1 MVRGGKT
8 VKAEAER
15 LAASPSPHSPWR
27 QWGAYISSRQWGT
40 VREDYSTDGDAW
52 NYFPHEQARSRAYRW
67 GEDGIFG
74 ICDREQRLCFA
85 PTFWNGADP
94 ILKERF
100 FGLTGP
106 QGNHGEDVKEDYWFL
121 EAAPTG
127 SWLRALYR
135 YPHRTFPYEQLVTE
149 NAHRSA
155 DETEYELADTGIFEG
170 NRFFD
175 LEVSYAKASPED
187 ILIQIRATNRGPD
200 TAPLWILPTLW
211 FRNRWSWDPARPKAV
226 SLSHSK
232 DSLLRAEEKDLGLWV
247 LEGPKPEEILFTEN
261 ETNNTLLFG
270 DPNASSFTKD
280 AFHRH
285 LINGEK
291 GAVNP
296 KKTGSKA
303 APVYHSEIGPG
314 QTWTL
319 KLRLRPEGGPS
330 WKVKDFDRVM
340 KKRAAECAAFHLD
353 LAAPKMS
360 AAEQTIQEQALAG
373 IEWNKQFY
381 HYDVSAWLSGDPAFP
396 PPQRTNHR
404 NQQWKHFIAH
414 DVISMPDDWEYP
426 WFACW
431 DLAFHTIP
439 FSLSDPALAKS
450 QLKLLLKEWYMH
462 PNGRL
467 PAYEW
472 NFGDPNPPV
481 YAWAALRTYFA
492 DARRSGKPDRIFLE
506 HVFHAMLINFTWWVN
521 SASPDDQLEV
531 FGGGFLGLDNASPF
545 NRSEPPPGGGYL
557 VQSDGTSWMAMFALN
572 MLLIALEL
580 AREDL
585 AYQPLAGKFLM
596 HFLYISS
603 SLDLGGS
610 EGSDLWDEEEG
621 FFYDQLNLPDGRRL
635 PIKLRSVGGLIPF
648 FAVETIPAELA
659 DLGAPLVKNWR
670 WFLERRPNLADRASR
685 WREKNKDGVHIFAL
699 LERPRLERLLATI
712 LDEKEF
718 LGPFGVRSLSLRHR
732 DEPFQIE
739 VNGHHYRVDYAP
751 GESNSGL
758 FGGNSNWRG
767 PVWMPVNF
775 LLIESLRKYHT
786 YYGDTLTA
794 EFPTGSGRHLTMA
807 SIADQLTKRL
817 TSLFLPG
824 SDGTR
829 PCDGGREG
837 DPLLFHE
844 YFHAETGRGLGASHQ
859 TGWTACI
866 ADLLQRLKR
875 N

>member
-1 MVRGGKT
+1 MNP
-8 VKAEAER
+8 EAQR
-15 LAASPSPHSPWR
+15 LAENPAPQDPWR
-27 QWGAYISSRQWGT
+27 VWGPYVSSRQWGT
-40 VREDYSTDGDAW
+40 VREDYSKDGEAW
-52 NYFPHEQARSRAYRW
+52 TYFPHEHARSRAYRW

-74 ICDREQRLCFA
+74 LCDREQRLCFA

-106 QGNHGEDVKEDYWFL
+106 QGNHGEDVKEEYWYL
-121 EAAPTG
+121 EAAPTA

-135 YPHRTFPYEQLVTE
+135 YPQRPFPYDRLVAE
-149 NAHRSA
+149 NARRGPL
-155 DETEYELADTGIFEG
+155 DPEYELRDTGVFAED
-170 NRFFD
+170 RFFEI
-175 LEVSYAKASPED
+175 EVAYAKVSPDD
-187 ILIQIRATNRGPD
+187 ILIRITAKNCGPD
-200 TAPLWILPTLW
+200 QAPLWILPTLW
-211 FRNRWSWDPARPKAV
+211 FRNRWTWDPARPKAS
-226 SLSHSK
+226 SLGTSSTALLTAQ
-232 DSLLRAEEKDLGLWV
+232 DESLGAWL
-247 LEGPKPEEILFTEN
+247 LEGPTPGEILFTEN
-261 ETNNTLLFG
+261 ETNNTHLFG
-270 DPNASSFTKD
+270 TPDASPFTKD

-285 LINGEK
+285 LVGGEK

-296 KKTGSKA
+296 AKVGTKA
-303 APVYHSEIGPG
+303 AAVYHFNLAPG
-314 QTWTL
+314 TSVTL
-319 KLRLRPEGGPS
+319 EMRLRS
-330 WKVKDFDRVM
+330 ARATSRVDFRQVM
-340 KKRAAECAAFHLD
+340 TTRSRECAEYYD
-353 LAAPKMS
+353 TIAAPSLDPAKR
-360 AAEQTIQEQALAG
+360 QIQQQALAG
-373 IEWNKQFY
+373 LNWNKMFY
-381 HYDVSAWLSGDPAFP
+381 HYDVGKWLDGDPAFP
-396 PPQRTNHR
+396 PPDRTNPR
-404 NQQWKHFIAH
+404 NLQWRNFIAH

-439 FSLSDPALAKS
+439 FSLSDPALAKH

-492 DARRSGKPDRIFLE
+492 DARRTGRPDRIFLE
-506 HVFHAMLINFTWWVN
+506 HVFHALLINFTWWSN
-521 SASPDDQLEV
+521 DASTDDQLEV

-545 NRSEPPPGGGYL
+545 NRSEPPPDGGYL

-580 AREDL
+580 TREHI
-585 AYQPLAGKFLM
+585 AYQPLCGKFLM

-603 SLDLGGS
+603 SLDLAGQKGA
-610 EGSDLWDEEEG
+610 DLWDEDEG
-621 FFYDQLNLPDGRRL
+621 FYYDQLHLPDGRRI
-635 PIKLRSVGGLIPF
+635 PIKLRSVAGLIPL
-648 FAVETIPAELA
+648 FAVETIPSELA
-659 DLGAPLVKNWR
+659 DVGRPLTNR
-670 WFLERRPNLADRASR
+670 WTWFIDRRPDLREISSR
-685 WREKNKDGVHIFAL
+685 WRTANAQSIHLFSL
-699 LERPRLERLLATI
+699 LERPRLERLLATV
-712 LDEKEF
+712 LDENEF
-718 LGPFGVRSLSLRHR
+718 LGPFGLRSLSLRHLAQ
-732 DEPFQIE
+732 PFQLEI
-739 VNGHHYRVDYAP
+739 NGHTYRVDYAP
-751 GESNSGL
+751 GESDSGL

-794 EFPTGSGRHLTMA
+794 EFPTGSGRRLNLA
-807 SIADQLTKRL
+807 QIADELTKRL

-824 SDGTR
+824 PDGTR
-829 PCDGGREG
+829 PCDGGHAG

-866 ADLLQRLKR
+866 ADLLQR
-875 N
+875 